1 MTNKTF
7 TVTGVSKWKDQY
19 KVRFGNDMTQRTKVL
34 TKNNSDIQLI
44 SLSHPMTKSEISTFL
59 KSSELYQNP
68 NYRLAIDTADA
79 KYNPSVKVRAK
90 RGRAKKV
97 VTMDSIISSIESK
110 REVA

>member
-44 SLSHPMTKSEISTFL
+44 SLPHAMTKPEIATFL
-59 KSSELYQNP
+59 KTTDLYQNP
-68 NYRLAIDTADA
+68 DYRLAIDTADA
-79 KYNPSVKVRAK
+79 KYNPTVKVRAARK
-90 RGRAKKV
+90 NSKQPM
-97 VTMDSIISSIESK
+97 TMDSIISRIANET
-110 REVA
+110 V